1 MSFSFVKEVIINY
14 QLSIINYPCSI
25 NECFLSFMKSEE
37 QQHPQYHKDRQI
49 VNILLAEKGTDYNL
63 AELARLKIRY
73 RGFPGAK
80 DIQVDLEKILQKW
93 ELTEENLYEKTRE
106 IHRKGQV
113 YKKHNNDQ
121 EDWF

>member
-1 MSFSFVKEVIINY
+1 
-14 QLSIINYPCSI
+14 
-25 NECFLSFMKSEE
+25 MKSEE

-49 VNILLAEKGTDYNL
+49 VNILLAEKNTDYNL

-80 DIQVDLEKILQKW
+80 DIQEDLEKLLAKW
-93 ELTEENLYEKTRE
+93 ELTEEKLYAKTRD

>member
-1 MSFSFVKEVIINY
+1 
-14 QLSIINYPCSI
+14 
-25 NECFLSFMKSEE
+25 MKSEE

-49 VNILLAEKGTDYNL
+49 VNTLLAEKDTAYNL

-80 DIQVDLEKILQKW
+80 DIQKDLDKVLAKW

-106 IHRKGQV
+106 IHRKGQA
-113 YKKHNNDQ
+113 YKQKNTGQ

>member
-1 MSFSFVKEVIINY
+1 
-14 QLSIINYPCSI
+14 
-25 NECFLSFMKSEE
+25 MKSEE
-37 QQHPQYHKDRQI
+37 QQHPQYRKDREI
-49 VNILLAEKGTDYNL
+49 VDTLLKEENTDYNL

-80 DIQVDLEKILQKW
+80 DIQEDLEKLLAKW
-93 ELTEENLYEKTRE
+93 ELTAENLYEKTRV
-106 IHRKGQV
+106 IHQKGQV